1 MPWYTA
7 KQMRENGQKQR
18 HRQKRDFAVVDV
30 STTPSRKIHAI
41 HVNNFYHLCACAI
54 RENDAADRVETSFDI
69 SENNSTKNQGQVDN
83 PTTQNLPGKQVVRGS
98 SRLNASEFL
107 EFLDPISFYSS
118 PLLCRR
124 SPKSSLDSWLHKN
137 VLKRQQ
143 EDTSHNH
150 SIWKCV

>member
-1 MPWYTA
+1 MALCWLAQEQTEMPWYTA

-69 SENNSTKNQGQVDN
+69 SENNSTKNQGQLD
-83 PTTQNLPGKQVVRGS
+83 TQQHKIYLVNKWFEGL
-98 SRLNASEFL
+98 
-107 EFLDPISFYSS
+107 LDWMRPNF
-118 PLLCRR
+118 
-124 SPKSSLDSWLHKN
+124 
-137 VLKRQQ
+137 
-143 EDTSHNH
+143 
-150 SIWKCV
+150 